1 MKLRGKV
8 ALITGAAR
16 EKGIGR
22 GVALCLA
29 EEGADIIINDVTE
42 MAQAEQRKKEIEVLG
57 RRVMVYQADVSKRD
71 QVDAMVK
78 AAVDRFGKIDILV
91 NNAGVCIWQP
101 FLEITKDAWNYIM
114 GVNLKGAFNC
124 CQAVAKHMV
133 ERGEGGRIVIVS
145 SVHAQ
150 MPFPTMAVYGAT
162 KAGLQLLTYTLAIE
176 LAKYK
181 INVNHI
187 GPGWVRSDINN
198 NSPSLKTEEDVQST
212 LKLIPAGRPA
222 DPKEMGHGVVYLCS
236 SDSDYVTGA
245 YLRIDG
251 GLVVSKY

>member
-1 MKLRGKV
+1 V
-8 ALITGAAR
+8 ALVTGAAR

-42 MAQAEQRKKEIEVLG
+42 MAQAEQRKKEIQALG
-57 RRVMVYQADVSKRD
+57 RRTMVYQADVSKRD
-71 QVDAMVK
+71 QVEAMVK
-78 AAVDRFGKIDILV
+78 AAVERFGKIDILV
-91 NNAGVCIWQP
+91 NNAGVCVWQP
-101 FLEITKDAWNYIM
+101 FLEVTKDAWDYIM

-124 CQAVAKHMV
+124 CQAVAKHMI
-133 ERGEGGRIVIVS
+133 ERGQGGRIVIIS

-162 KAGLQLLTYTLAIE
+162 KAGLQLLTYSMAIE
-176 LAKYK
+176 LAKYR

-198 NSPSLKTEEDVQST
+198 NSPSLKTEEDIQRT

-222 DPKEMGHGVVYLCS
+222 DPKEMGRGVVYLCS
-236 SDSDYVTGA
+236 SDGDYVSGA

-251 GLVVSKY
+251 GFVVSKY